1 MLFVEQKYIKSNTNE
16 TESKMKISDTFL
28 ERRTKNKELKVKLWW
43 TKARNKK
50 KKKECIIVTFILSDG
65 NFFNICFISMHSV
78 LNKHLEYI

>member
-1 MLFVEQKYIKSNTNE
+1 MLFVEQKYKKSNTNK

-28 ERRTKNKELKVKLWW
+28 ERRTKNKELKVKLW
-43 TKARNKK
+43 TKARQK

-65 NFFNICFISMHSV
+65 NFFNICFVSMHSV